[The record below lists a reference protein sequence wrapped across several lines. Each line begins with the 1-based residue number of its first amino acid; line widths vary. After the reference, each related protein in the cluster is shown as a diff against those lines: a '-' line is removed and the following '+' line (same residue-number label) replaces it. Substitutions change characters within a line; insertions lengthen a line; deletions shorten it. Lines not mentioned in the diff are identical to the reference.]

1 MTLAPDR
8 GAGLPM
14 VCPFVAFAHERD
26 LRAAEPDHRHR
37 CYAEPRP
44 APRALAHQTRY
55 CLSPGFTSCPTFQD
69 WATREAARVADEPR
83 GVGTAGGALPGLF
96 DDERDRSTS
105 ALPAGGVPAG
115 TFARA
120 ADEVDQREAGA
131 FAGPYGDDQRE
142 PGSFVGPYA
151 EDDADRGDGEADD
164 PDLDDAYSEPGAV
177 AGGRVADWDRPRA
190 RRDYPRIG
198 RSRGVPPVLVGLVVL
213 AIAALALFFLP
224 TIITAVFG
232 NRPAGASPSPSS
244 SVASSAGAPSAS
256 PAEPTAVPS
265 PTPLTYKV
273 VSGDTLT
280 KIAKKFNVTVAQ
292 ILAANPTIKNADTIK
307 VGDKIVIPTAGASA
321 SSSAAP

>member
-1 MTLAPDR
+1 MTLAADR

-14 VCPFVAFAHERD
+14 VCPFVAFADERD

-96 DDERDRSTS
+96 DDERDRPTV
-105 ALPAGGVPAG
+105 APPAGAVPAG
-115 TFARA
+115 TFAA
-120 ADEVDQREAGA
+120 AGDEVDEREAGG

-142 PGSFVGPYA
+142 RGGFVGPYA
-151 EDDADRGDGEADD
+151 EDDADRGDDEDD
-164 PDLDDAYSEPGAV
+164 DEDLEDAYPEPGTV
-177 AGGRVADWDRPRA
+177 AGGRVADWDRPRP
-190 RRDYPRIG
+190 RRDYPRLR
-198 RSRGVPPVLVGLVVL
+198 RSRGAPPVLVGLIVL
-213 AIAALALFFLP
+213 VIAALALFFLP
-224 TIITAVFG
+224 TIITAVLG
-232 NRPAGASPSPSS
+232 TRPGGASPSPSG

-256 PAEPTAVPS
+256 PAGPTAVPS
-265 PTPLTYKV
+265 ATPLTYKV

-280 KIAKKFNVTVAQ
+280 KIANRFKVTVGQ
-292 ILAANPTIKNADTIK
+292 ILAANPTIKNADSIK
-307 VGDKIVIPTAGASA
+307 VGQVIVIPTAGASP

>member
-1 MTLAPDR
+1 MTLAADR

-14 VCPFVAFAHERD
+14 VCPFVAFADERD

-83 GVGTAGGALPGLF
+83 PVGAAGGALPGFF
-96 DDERDRSTS
+96 DDERG
-105 ALPAGGVPAG
+105 PATVAPPPGAVPAS
-115 TFARA
+115 
-120 ADEVDQREAGA
+120 A
-131 FAGPYGDDQRE
+131 FAPPPDELEERE
-142 PGSFVGPYA
+142 PGGFRGPYA
-151 EDDADRGDGEADD
+151 EDERERGGFRGPYADDDADLADD
-164 PDLDDAYSEPGAV
+164 GDRDDAFGEPGGV
-177 AGGRVADWDRPRA
+177 AGRRIADWDRPRP

-198 RSRGVPPVLVGLVVL
+198 RSGGVPPVLVGVVIL
-213 AIAALALFFLP
+213 AMAALALFFLP
-224 TIITAVFG
+224 TIITAILG
-232 NRPAGASPSPSS
+232 SHPAGASPNSS
-244 SVASSAGAPSAS
+244 GSVAASGASPT

-273 VSGDTLT
+273 VSGDNLT
-280 KIAKKFNVTVAQ
+280 KIANKFKVTVAQ
-292 ILAANPTIKNADTIK
+292 ILAANPTTIKNADSIT
-307 VGDKIVIPTAGASA
+307 VGQVIVIPTAGASA

>member
-1 MTLAPDR
+1 MTLPADR

-14 VCPFVAFAHERD
+14 VCPFVAFADERD

-83 GVGTAGGALPGLF
+83 SAGAAGGVLPGLLF
-96 DDERDRSTS
+96 DDEAGRAAVAPPASPVSPGAFAPVRDEVDER
-105 ALPAGGVPAG
+105 PAGG
-115 TFARA
+115 
-120 ADEVDQREAGA
+120 

-142 PGSFVGPYA
+142 RGAFVGPYA
-151 EDDADRGDGEADD
+151 EDDADRADD
-164 PDLDDAYSEPGAV
+164 EELDDEYAEPAEVG
-177 AGGRVADWDRPRA
+177 GGRIADWDRPRP

-213 AIAALALFFLP
+213 VIAAVALFFLP

-232 NRPAGASPSPSS
+232 SRPAGASPSPSS

-256 PAEPTAVPS
+256 PGEPTAVPS
-265 PTPLTYKV
+265 ATPLTYTVAK
-273 VSGDTLT
+273 GDTLT
-280 KIAKKFNVTVAQ
+280 KIANRFKVTVSQ
-292 ILAANPTIKNADTIK
+292 ILAANPTIKNADSIK
-307 VGDKIVIPTAGASA
+307 VGQVIVIPTAGASA
-321 SSSAAP
+321 SSSPAP